1 LSESKYITFGTTVVN
16 LAAVVAMSEQEFKS
30 MFAGLLTTDINEAWK
45 EVKKHKPKSKVKP
58 ITKEDIF
65 NADGSV
71 KKSKRKSNK
80 QD

>member
-1 LSESKYITFGTTVVN
+1 MSESKYITFGTTVVN

-30 MFAGLLTTDINEAWK
+30 IFAGLLTTDINEAWK
-45 EVKKHKPKSKVKP
+45 EVKKHQPKVAKPQQ
-58 ITKEDIF
+58 
-65 NADGSV
+65 